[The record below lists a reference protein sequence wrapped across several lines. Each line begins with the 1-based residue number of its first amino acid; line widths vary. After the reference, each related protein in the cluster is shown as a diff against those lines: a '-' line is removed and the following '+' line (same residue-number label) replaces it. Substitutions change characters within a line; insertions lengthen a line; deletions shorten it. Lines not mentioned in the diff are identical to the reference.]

1 MIIPPDSSH
10 TSRWERLFESGRG
23 TWRRLKFR
31 RSPEEERINIKIRPA
46 MLGNANI
53 EPACSRLYPRPTS
66 KYDGSQVSTP
76 CDDGVYRHH
85 SIVQL
90 DERPRSEDA
99 YPRHRRLVGLGCTG
113 SASSRRF
120 PLRI

>member
-1 MIIPPDSSH
+1 MAP
-10 TSRWERLFESGRG
+10 REV
-23 TWRRLKFR
+23 R

-66 KYDGSQVSTP
+66 KYDGSQVSTTATMA
-76 CDDGVYRHH
+76 YIAIT

-90 DERPRSEDA
+90 MNVRVRKMRIHGTA
-99 YPRHRRLVGLGCTG
+99 G
-113 SASSRRF
+113 SSVSAAPAPASSRRF